1 MNKNRNPPTQKVKV
15 IRQIE
20 SHILKDMLGVYAVQ
34 YRFGNRCWYVFRTI
48 NSTKWI
54 KLSKYVFNYL
64 LKKEKGNNNET
75 I

>member
-1 MNKNRNPPTQKVKV
+1 MNKNRNPPSQKVKV

-20 SHILKDMLGVYAVQ
+20 SEILKDMLDVYAVQ
-34 YRFGNRCWYVFRTI
+34 YRFGNKRWYIFRTE
-48 NSTKWI
+48 NSKKWI
-54 KLSKYVFNYL
+54 RLSKYVFNYL